1 MGMSAGIE
9 MSECITLDLKQSFGD
24 LNECVLVTNADRTII
39 FVNKAMEDLL
49 RASSD
54 ELLGTTTERFFADPE
69 QFENMADLY
78 KSPSDQRLRK
88 AYALELKLGD
98 GTSAS
103 VEVVSAP
110 LFDSQ
115 HQLTGILFI
124 ARDQAERKALE
135 NKLSDIALTLEDALD
150 AITEGFAIFDAED
163 RLIICN
169 DQYREIYAHSAPSIF
184 PGNRFEDILRFG
196 LNRKQYDTGSL
207 TDEEWLDDRL
217 TRHQAADGTVLE
229 QSLADGRWLRVSET
243 RTSSGGIAGIRAD
256 ITELKK
262 ARAEAENAYSNLH
275 LMADNIDASITEV
288 DADGY
293 CVFVNKIGC
302 EWFDD
307 VPENLIGTRL
317 RDRLP
322 WKERENV
329 RAIFDK
335 ALKGEKV
342 STEVSFHF
350 PDGVHRECLMNC
362 NPRIAED
369 GTVEGIVVLIS
380 DNTDRKKT
388 ERTLAELYA
397 ITSTRELGHED
408 KIAEILRLGTEH
420 FDLPFGIISHV
431 IDDHYTITH
440 AHSPDDELVPGT
452 SFPLEDTYCVLTLK
466 SNEPLA
472 TATAENSD
480 FVKHPCYEIFKLES
494 YIGAPLLVDGEVH
507 GTINFTGPESRKRP
521 FTPSDIQ
528 IVRQFAD
535 WVGHEIARQRDHQAL
550 MDAKINLERVASI
563 DDLTQV
569 LNRRAFLERAN
580 TEVQRFRRTRRLFAA
595 VMMDIDKFKQIN
607 DLHGHAT
614 GDEVLKRFSDV
625 VGGALRAVDVFG
637 RVGGEEFCMILHN
650 TSMDDAMLVCER
662 LRLKIID
669 ECQLDHVDQTVTC
682 SMGLATAAREDV
694 EFSTLMQKADTALY
708 EAKSTGRNK
717 CVAYL
722 GEPEKVTA
730 L

>member
-1 MGMSAGIE
+1 MA
-9 MSECITLDLKQSFGD
+9 ECITLDLEQSFGD
-24 LNECVLVTNADRTII
+24 LNECVLVTNSERTIT
-39 FVNKAMEDLL
+39 FVNKAMEELL
-49 RASSD
+49 RASRD
-54 ELLGTTTERFFADPE
+54 ELVGSTTERFFTDPT
-69 QFENMADLY
+69 QFENMGELY
-78 KSPSDQRLRK
+78 RTPSDQRHRR
-88 AYALELKLGD
+88 AYDLELTLGD
-98 GTSAS
+98 GASAS

-110 LFDSQ
+110 LFDSK
-115 HQLTGILFI
+115 HELMGILFI

-135 NKLSDIALTLEDALD
+135 SKLSDIALTLEDALD

-169 DQYREIYAHSAPSIF
+169 DQYREIYAHSAPAIF
-184 PGNRFEDILRFG
+184 PGNRFEDILRYG
-196 LNRKQYDTGSL
+196 LTKKQYDTDGL
-207 TDEEWLDDRL
+207 TDDEWLEDRL
-217 TRHQAADGTVLE
+217 ARHQAANGKVIE
-229 QSLADGRWLRVSET
+229 QSLGDGRWLRVSET

-256 ITELKK
+256 ITELKE
-262 ARAEAENAYSNLH
+262 ARAQAENAYRNLS
-275 LMADNIDASITEV
+275 LMADNITASVTEV
-288 DADGY
+288 DLDGN
-293 CVFVNKIGC
+293 CVFVNKTGC
-302 EWFDD
+302 EWFAD

-329 RAIFDK
+329 RAIFEQ
-335 ALKGEKV
+335 AQKGEKV

-350 PDGVHRECLMNC
+350 PDGVHRECLMSC

-369 GTVEGIVVLIS
+369 GEVEGIVVLIS
-380 DNTDRKKT
+380 DNTERKKT
-388 ERTLAELYA
+388 ERTLAELYQ

-440 AHSPDDELVPGT
+440 AHSPAGELVPGT
-452 SFPLEDTYCVLTLK
+452 SFPLEDTYCVLTLQ

-472 TATAENSD
+472 TASAENSD

-507 GTINFTGPESRKRP
+507 GTINFSGPDSRKRA

-563 DDLTQV
+563 DDLTQI

-580 TEVQRFRRTRRLFAA
+580 TEVQRFRRTKRPFTA

-614 GDEVLKRFSDV
+614 GDEVLKLFSDV

-662 LRLKIID
+662 LRIKIIE
-669 ECQLDHVDQTVTC
+669 ECQLAQVDQTVTC
-682 SMGLATAAREDV
+682 SMGLAAAAREDV

-717 CVAYL
+717 CVAFV
-722 GEPEKVTA
+722 GEPERAVA